1 MKSLLFLE
9 SSGVTG
15 HMVGSTE
22 EFVFLPPTMQSFEAG
37 VILLEVLINNKQ
49 LFILYTIY
57 RDLNTL
63 NQIIRLAV
71 MMDFRSHLNLHTII
85 MIYIVNKL

>member
-1 MKSLLFLE
+1 MKKLSFLE
-9 SSGVTG
+9 GSDVKGQ
-15 HMVGSTE
+15 MIGSTG
-22 EFVFLPPTMQSFEAG
+22 EFVFIPPKMQLFKAG
-37 VILLEVLINNKQ
+37 VILLEGFNYNEQ

-71 MMDFRSHLNLHTII
+71 MMDFRSHLNLHTISV
-85 MIYIVNKL
+85 IYIVNKL